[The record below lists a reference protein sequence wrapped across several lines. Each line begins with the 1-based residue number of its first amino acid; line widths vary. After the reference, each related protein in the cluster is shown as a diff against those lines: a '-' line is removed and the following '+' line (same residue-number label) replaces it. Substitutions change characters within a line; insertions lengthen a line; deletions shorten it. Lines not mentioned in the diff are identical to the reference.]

1 MAHEEMKA
9 IQDLD
14 GALLEQHS
22 DKLFFFYAETDG
34 WVGNEKAN
42 LLRRFDSNH
51 QSTNITHGP
60 TDVPHAFCISE
71 QTVEKLWPS
80 ISCVGK
86 ITVTY
91 WRTIVMAGFSTWKNN
106 LGVMD

>member
-14 GALLEQHS
+14 EALLVQHS

-42 LLRRFDSNH
+42 FLRRFDPNH
-51 QSTNITHGP
+51 QSKNITHGP

-71 QTVEKLWPS
+71 QTVEKLRPVS
-80 ISCVGK
+80 HV
-86 ITVTY
+86 
-91 WRTIVMAGFSTWKNN
+91 
-106 LGVMD
+106 L

>member
-1 MAHEEMKA
+1 MAHEEMKT

-14 GALLEQHS
+14 HALIEQHS
-22 DKLFFFYAETDG
+22 KKLFFYYAETDG

-42 LLRRFDSNH
+42 FLRRFDPNN

-71 QTVEKLWPS
+71 RIVEKLRPLS
-80 ISCVGK
+80 YVLYRSQ
-86 ITVTY
+86 
-91 WRTIVMAGFSTWKNN
+91 
-106 LGVMD
+106 

>member
-1 MAHEEMKA
+1 MAHEEMKT

-14 GALLEQHS
+14 EALLEQHS

-34 WVGNEKAN
+34 WVGDEKADF
-42 LLRRFDSNH
+42 LRRFDPNH

-71 QTVEKLWPS
+71 QTVEKLRPVS
-80 ISCVGK
+80 NV
-86 ITVTY
+86 
-91 WRTIVMAGFSTWKNN
+91 
-106 LGVMD
+106 L